1 MLLTLFVSRTILLAE
16 KASSLDP
23 QVHIM
28 AETTRKMVDDPHAYE
43 MHLPV
48 RARRNR
54 LAALRVFIR
63 KTVCERLIKIC
74 FIDHSY

>member
-48 RARRNR
+48 RGPAEIGWPPF
-54 LAALRVFIR
+54 VFLFV
-63 KTVCERLIKIC
+63 KQ
-74 FIDHSY
+74 SASA